1 LINYFNLVCINLIL
15 KKYDV
20 KMEKNA
26 QNLYGNKTFWIN
38 KRIFDIVLSL
48 LLLPLFFTIG
58 IILLFFNLF
67 FNQGRLFFI
76 QKRMG
81 KNCEV
86 FFAIKFRTM
95 TNVKEITRKCD
106 DPIETNR
113 ITPLGKVLR
122 KTRIDELPQI
132 LNVLKGDMSLIGPRP
147 DYYIHALEYLKNV
160 EGYRERH
167 AIRPGITGLSQIRL
181 GYVETVEATSK
192 KTSID
197 NYYIQNLSYIIE
209 LKIILN
215 TILIIIRGLGK

>member
-1 LINYFNLVCINLIL
+1 
-15 KKYDV
+15 
-20 KMEKNA
+20 MENS
-26 QNLYGNKTFWIN
+26 QYLYGNKLFWIN
-38 KRIFDIVLSL
+38 KRIFDIILSL
-48 LLLPLFFTIG
+48 LLLPLLFTIG
-58 IILLFFNLF
+58 IILLVFNLF
-67 FNQGRLFFI
+67 FNQGRLLFI

-95 TNVKEITRKCD
+95 THVKEITRKCD

-122 KTRIDELPQI
+122 KMRIDELPQI

-147 DYYIHALEYLKNV
+147 DYYVHALEYLKNV
-160 EGYRERH
+160 EGYRERY

-181 GYVETVEATSK
+181 GYVETLEAISK

-197 NYYIQNLSYIIE
+197 NYYIQNLSYINE
-209 LKIILN
+209 LKIIFN

>member
-1 LINYFNLVCINLIL
+1 
-15 KKYDV
+15 
-20 KMEKNA
+20 MEKP
-26 QNLYGNKTFWIN
+26 QHVYGNRLFWIN

-48 LLLPLFFTIG
+48 FLLPLLFTIG
-58 IILLFFNLF
+58 IILLVLNLF
-67 FNQGRLFFI
+67 LNKGRLLFI

-81 KNCEV
+81 KNCEF

-95 TNVKEITRKCD
+95 TSIKEIRRKYD
-106 DPIETNR
+106 EPVEIDR

-122 KTRIDELPQI
+122 KMRIDELPQI

-147 DYYIHALEYLKNV
+147 DYYVHALQYLKNV

-181 GYVETVEATSK
+181 GYVETLEAISK

-209 LKIILN
+209 YKIILN
-215 TILIIIRGLGK
+215 TIIIIIRGLGK